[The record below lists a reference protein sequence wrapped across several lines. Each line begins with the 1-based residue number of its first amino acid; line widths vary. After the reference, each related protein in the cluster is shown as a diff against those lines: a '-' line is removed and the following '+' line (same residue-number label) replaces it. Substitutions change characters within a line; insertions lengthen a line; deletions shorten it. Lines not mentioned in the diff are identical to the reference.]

1 MKQELKRT
9 FKVLQNVNIFEKK
22 QNYVKLETEGH
33 EPVFIQIGEK
43 NYELLKAQEDGAKK
57 EVQISGKV

>member
-1 MKQELKRT
+1 MKDLKRT
-9 FKVLQNVNIFEKK
+9 FKVLQNVNIFDKK

-43 NYELLKAQEDGAKK
+43 NYETLKAQENGAKK
-57 EVQISGKV
+57 EVQSKNTI

>member
-1 MKQELKRT
+1 MKDLKRT
-9 FKVLQNVNIFEKK
+9 FKVLQNVNIFDKK

-43 NYELLKAQEDGAKK
+43 NYEVLKAQENGAKK
-57 EVQISGKV
+57 EVQPNDKV

>member
-9 FKVLQNVNIFEKK
+9 FKVLQNVNIFDKK

-33 EPVFIQIGEK
+33 EPVFIQIGQK
-43 NYELLKAQEDGAKK
+43 NYELLKAQENGAEK
-57 EVQISGKV
+57 EVQPKGKV